1 MISDRIVKLLTQIMA
16 SQTKVWNRTHK
27 VCKQNTHI
35 AEMHCTTAPSILH
48 SSCGN
53 TKATRI
59 SHVIPEVS
67 ASCTVTSN
75 KIKGFFTCFLTLEP
89 FC

>member
-16 SQTKVWNRTHK
+16 SQTKV
-27 VCKQNTHI
+27 CKQNTHI
-35 AEMHCTTAPSILH
+35 AEMQCTTAPSILH

-53 TKATRI
+53 TKASRI